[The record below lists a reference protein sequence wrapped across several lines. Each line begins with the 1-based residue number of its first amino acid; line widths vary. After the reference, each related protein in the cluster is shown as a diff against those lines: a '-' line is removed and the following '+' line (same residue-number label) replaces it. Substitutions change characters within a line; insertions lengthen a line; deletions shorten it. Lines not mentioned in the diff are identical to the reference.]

1 MKMVRAYYT
10 LFYKQHFYKQL
21 QAKIG
26 KNLIKTKHHRE
37 AELLSRGKQNM
48 QMKSKKKKKSV
59 CFNHYI
65 ETSQLICRANQ
76 LTGFYMME
84 HWPLK
89 G

>member
-21 QAKIG
+21 QAKTG

-48 QMKSKKKKKSV
+48 QMKSKKKKKASV
-59 CFNHYI
+59 
-65 ETSQLICRANQ
+65 
-76 LTGFYMME
+76 LTII
-84 HWPLK
+84 
-89 G
+89 

>member
-48 QMKSKKKKKSV
+48 QMKSKKKKKASV
-59 CFNHYI
+59 
-65 ETSQLICRANQ
+65 
-76 LTGFYMME
+76 LTII
-84 HWPLK
+84 WKPVS
-89 G
+89 

>member
-48 QMKSKKKKKSV
+48 QMKSKKKKSV

>member
-1 MKMVRAYYT
+1 MVRAYYT

-48 QMKSKKKKKSV
+48 QIKSKKKKKNV

>member
-1 MKMVRAYYT
+1 MVRAYYT

-26 KNLIKTKHHRE
+26 KNLIKTKLHRE

-48 QMKSKKKKKSV
+48 QMKSKKKNV

>member
-1 MKMVRAYYT
+1 MVRAYYT

-48 QMKSKKKKKSV
+48 QMKSKKKKKGV